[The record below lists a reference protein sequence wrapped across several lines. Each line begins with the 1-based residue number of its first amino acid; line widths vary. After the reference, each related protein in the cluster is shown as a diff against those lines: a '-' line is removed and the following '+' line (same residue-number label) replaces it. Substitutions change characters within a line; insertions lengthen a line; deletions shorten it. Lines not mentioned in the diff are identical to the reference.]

1 MFPGG
6 VPNFVDAC
14 DVWRRLIV
22 ERRVSASAPFT
33 AWARMSGQGGFDEAS
48 GLG

>member
-14 DVWRRLIV
+14 DIWRKLIQEEKV
-22 ERRVSASAPFT
+22 KATEPYR
-33 AWARMSGQGGFDEAS
+33 AWASMSGLGGFDEAAGMS
-48 GLG
+48 